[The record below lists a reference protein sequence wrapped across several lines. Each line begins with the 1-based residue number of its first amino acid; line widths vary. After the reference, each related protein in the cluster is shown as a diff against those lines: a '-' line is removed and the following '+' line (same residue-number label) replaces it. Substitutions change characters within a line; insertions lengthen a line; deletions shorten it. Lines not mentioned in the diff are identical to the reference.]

1 MAIPSFSS
9 TVVARAAAALY
20 GLQLGNA
27 TMNAVY
33 AEANVPNSGGIDA
46 LNRLQQEARENLHRT
61 QPVNDPEFLGVVED
75 VPFPGFEWMPLP
87 QE

>member
-1 MAIPSFSS
+1 MNHDILKRLGLDHLDVSS
-9 TVVARAAAALY
+9 PDFL
-20 GLQLGNA
+20 
-27 TMNAVY
+27 
-33 AEANVPNSGGIDA
+33 DA

-61 QPVNDPEFLGVVED
+61 QPVNDPEFLGIVED

>member
-1 MAIPSFSS
+1 MNHDILKRLGLDHLDVSS
-9 TVVARAAAALY
+9 PDFL
-20 GLQLGNA
+20 
-27 TMNAVY
+27 
-33 AEANVPNSGGIDA
+33 DA

-61 QPVNDPEFLGVVED
+61 MPVNDPEFLGVVED

>member
-1 MAIPSFSS
+1 MNHDILKRLGLDHLDVSS
-9 TVVARAAAALY
+9 PDFL
-20 GLQLGNA
+20 
-27 TMNAVY
+27 
-33 AEANVPNSGGIDA
+33 DA

>member
-1 MAIPSFSS
+1 MNHDILKRLGLDHLDVSS
-9 TVVARAAAALY
+9 PDFLD
-20 GLQLGNA
+20 
-27 TMNAVY
+27 
-33 AEANVPNSGGIDA
+33 E